1 MPKTI
6 WQIQSAKNRF
16 SELVEKAAKGEPQLV
31 TKNNRPIVYVID
43 VATYEKRIKRP
54 GSSKKEILL
63 SRPHKE
69 LEIDTSRGVESGRDI
84 TL

>member
-1 MPKTI
+1 MRKAS
-6 WQIQSAKNRF
+6 WQIQNAKNRF

-31 TKNNRPIVYVID
+31 TKNNKPIVYVID
-43 VATYEKRIKRP
+43 VATYEKKVKGTGP
-54 GSSKKEILL
+54 SKKAVLL

-69 LEIDTSRGVESGRDI
+69 LEIDTSRETESGRDI

>member
-43 VATYEKRIKRP
+43 VATYENKIR
-54 GSSKKEILL
+54 GSSSSKKAVLL

-69 LEIDTSRGVESGRDI
+69 LEIDTSRETESGRDT